1 MLALSTDSL
10 NGYGLNRIF
19 AFAKEA
25 QYEGIDLY
33 IAPKHYDTQNAQYVK
48 SLSDEYKM
56 PIVAMQLP
64 DPTPK
69 RVEKT
74 IAIAKTVNCKVII
87 VQPPKIFSVRQTS
100 WLKTQVPKIRAK
112 ENISI
117 ALENAPAD
125 MILGFIP
132 KHAMNNLNEMKK
144 FKHAC
149 IDTTRVATK
158 RQDLIRVYKSLS
170 KYLVH
175 VHLSNVKGSKKY
187 YIPED
192 GILPLESFLTKLKQ
206 DKFPGAISIKVNPK
220 YLNAGDDEKVMKHL
234 KDMKAYYDKYFTHVG
249 A

>member
-19 AFAKEA
+19 GFVKEA
-25 QYEGIDLY
+25 GYDGIDLY
-33 IAPKHYDTQNAQYVK
+33 ISSKHYDTQNEEYLK
-48 SLSDEYKM
+48 SLCTQYNI
-56 PIVAMQLP
+56 PIVAIQLP

-69 RVEKT
+69 RLEKA
-74 IAIAKTVNCKVII
+74 IEIAKAVNCKVIVI
-87 VQPPKIFSVRQTS
+87 QPPKIFSIRQTS
-100 WLKTQVPKIRAK
+100 WLKSEVPKIRAK

-117 ALENAPAD
+117 ALENASDD

-132 KHAMNNLNEMKK
+132 KHAMNNIDEMKK

-158 RQDLIRVYKSLS
+158 REDLMRLYKTLS

-206 DKFPGAISIKVNPK
+206 DNFPGSVSIKVNPK
-220 YLNAGDDEKVMKHL
+220 YISAGNDEKVIKHL
-234 KDMKAYYDKYFTHVG
+234 KDTKAYYDKYFTNAEV
-249 A
+249 

>member
-25 QYEGIDLY
+25 GYEGLDLY
-33 IAPKHYDTQNAQYVK
+33 ISQKLYDTQNAEYIK
-48 SLSDEYKM
+48 NLTAEYKI

-69 RVEKT
+69 RLEKA
-74 IAIAKTVNCKVII
+74 IEIAKAVNCKVIV

-117 ALENAPAD
+117 ALENAPSD

-132 KHAMNNLNEMKK
+132 KHAMNNVVEMKK

-149 IDTTRVATK
+149 IDTTRVASK
-158 RQDLIRVYKSLS
+158 RQDLIRIYKTLS

-187 YIPED
+187 YLPDD

-206 DKFPGAISIKVNPK
+206 DNFPGSISMKINPK
-220 YLNAGDDEKVMKHL
+220 YLNAGNDEKMMKHL
-234 KDMKAYYDKYFTHVG
+234 RDMKEYYNKYFANVEV
-249 A
+249 